1 MAKKPAPKN
10 TAPSTGFGL
19 RDLFHSLLIGLVAA
33 LILVVIGT
41 GLSLAINPK
50 LLENSGSPL
59 VVAIQATPLP
69 PTATPTEIPCL
80 AQEWW
85 DAARPG
91 FETAVG
97 HFFDTSLQTNVPDI
111 QTWQAALKVWRT
123 EFELTNT
130 PPPCLESTKQAL
142 LNASAALDSYFNRYV
157 TVSTEQER
165 GLQGL
170 AVYDALLVV
179 GDELQKQNVTV
190 SEPWYQTAV
199 TFTRAECP
207 GTRWFIEQIALRD
220 YGTFFAE
227 SARVNIGTMSAG
239 ELNDLLRRIR
249 TLRSS
254 LATDKPNF
262 PACTQP
268 ATDALIAAFDGLIG
282 ALNNALNGDM
292 AAAQTNLIE
301 MNAAVTNFQVELAK
315 IAPEITNGESPLAA
329 AP

>member
-1 MAKKPAPKN
+1 MAKKPNPKN
-10 TAPSTGFGL
+10 SVPSTGFGL
-19 RDLFHSLLIGLVAA
+19 PDLFHSLLIGLVAA

-50 LLENSGSPL
+50 LLENSGAPL
-59 VVAIQATPLP
+59 VAAIQATPVP
-69 PTATPTEIPCL
+69 PTATPTEIPCF
-80 AQEWW
+80 AQQWW

-91 FETAVG
+91 FETAVE
-97 HFFDTSLQTNVPDI
+97 HFFQTSLETNVPDI

-130 PPPCLESTKQAL
+130 PPPCAEVTKQAM
-142 LNASAALDSYFNRYV
+142 LNAGTALDSYFNLYV
-157 TVSTEQER
+157 TVSTEKER

-179 GDELQKQNVTV
+179 GDELEKLDVAV

-220 YGTFFAE
+220 YGTFFDDM
-227 SARVNIGTMSAG
+227 STVNIGTMDAG
-239 ELNDLLRRIR
+239 QLNEVLRRIR
-249 TLRSS
+249 SLRSS

-262 PACTQP
+262 PACAQP
-268 ATDALIAAFDGLIG
+268 ATDALIAAFDGMIG

-292 AAAQTNLIE
+292 AAAQTNLVE
-301 MNAAVTNFQVELAK
+301 MNAGVTNFQVELAK
-315 IAPEITNGESPLAA
+315 IAPEVTSGESPFAA
-329 AP
+329 GQ

>member
-1 MAKKPAPKN
+1 MAKKSPPKN

-33 LILVVIGT
+33 VLLVLVGT
-41 GLSLAINPK
+41 GISLAINPK
-50 LLENSGSPL
+50 LLENSGAPL
-59 VVAIQATPLP
+59 VAAIQATPLP
-69 PTATPTEIPCL
+69 PTSTPTEIPCL

-91 FETAVG
+91 FETAVSQ
-97 HFFDTSLQTNVPDI
+97 FFNTSLETNVPDI
-111 QTWQAALKVWRT
+111 QTWKAALKVWRT

-142 LNASAALDSYFNRYV
+142 LNASAALDSYFNLYV
-157 TVSTEQER
+157 TVSTEKER

-179 GDELQKQNVTV
+179 GDELAKQNVTV

-199 TFTRAECP
+199 DFTRAECP
-207 GTRWFIEQIALRD
+207 AARWFIEQIALRD
-220 YGTFFAE
+220 YNTFFEE
-227 SARVNIGTMSAG
+227 SARVNIGTMNAG

-249 TLRSS
+249 SLRSS

-268 ATDALIAAFDGLIG
+268 VTDALIAAFDGMIG

-292 AAAQTNLIE
+292 AAAQTNLVA

-315 IAPEITNGESPLAA
+315 IAPETASGDLPLAA
-329 AP
+329 GS